1 MNKLR
6 FFFWIFLF
14 VVPTISYQQD
24 YTNHLDYWQYYS
36 DNENS
41 LYKTFCTTAFDQLDK
56 RQLEIIKLD
65 SKEDWLN
72 RQKHVRAE
80 LINIAGP
87 FPEKTALNA
96 KITGKLKKDG
106 YTIEKLI
113 YESLPGYFV
122 TAAMYIPE
130 GVKKSA
136 PAIFYACGHSVDGFR
151 AGIYQHIIINLVK
164 KGFVVFT
171 IDPMGQGERY
181 EYWDKETD
189 QPRLPVPDHEHSY
202 AGAQC
207 LITGYSTARYFIWDA
222 MRGIDYMLT
231 RKEIDPNRIG
241 MTGRSGGGNITAY
254 LGAMDERIL
263 AAAPEC
269 YITSYEYIFKSI
281 GPQCAEQNL
290 YKMIQAG
297 LDHADFIEVRAPKP
311 TMIIGTTRDFFSIQ
325 GTLNSYNEARRIYEI
340 LGSKDNLSIA
350 IDDTVHRSSKKNR
363 EAMYAFFQKYLDN
376 PGSPEDVEV
385 EIPGSE
391 ELQVTQS
398 GQIATTFSARSIFS
412 LNKTIVESK
421 LKDLD
426 TKRKDYSEHL
436 NNLPILS
443 SSMAGFKYPDDFGPA
458 VFSGRFVRNDYILE
472 KFLIPGSGD
481 YVLPL
486 VLLKPEQKMNGN
498 LVLVVHSE
506 GLDTALYQDNLFQDF
521 VSAGH
526 AVLLCDLPGIGSMG
540 PGYLKGDSYIDGIS
554 FNQWFAAILTGR
566 SSVGLRSED
575 LLRIINFTK
584 SNVHDVSKIS
594 ALSIGPVN
602 CDLLHAAILEP
613 AINRNGMLRPILSYA
628 DLAATR
634 DYNPEFIPFS
644 VAGAINEY
652 DLADLIAGLHSRKVI
667 ILNPMSSDGTEL
679 QDLKCDNILAFPR
692 RVFSEKGASDNLQIK
707 SSLDNQKE
715 IKQYLI
721 KWLE

>member
-6 FFFWIFLF
+6 FIFWIFLF
-14 VVPTISYQQD
+14 LIPTISYQQD

-41 LYKTFCTTAFDQLDK
+41 LYKTFCTTAFDQLNS

-65 SKEDWLN
+65 SKADWLS
-72 RQKHVRAE
+72 RQKHVHAK
-80 LINIAGP
+80 LLDIVGP

-96 KITGKLKKDG
+96 KITGKLIKDG
-106 YTIEKLI
+106 YIIEKLI

-130 GVKKSA
+130 GVKKNA
-136 PAIFYACGHSVDGFR
+136 PAIFYACGHSIDGFR

-290 YKMIQAG
+290 YKMIQVG

-325 GTLNSYNEARRIYEI
+325 GTLDSYNEAKRIYEI
-340 LGSKDNLSIA
+340 LGYKDNLSIA
-350 IDDTVHRSSKKNR
+350 LDDTVHKSSKKNR

-376 PGSPEDVEV
+376 PGSPKDVEV

-398 GQIATTFSARSIFS
+398 GQITTAFSARSIFS

-443 SSMAGFKYPDDFGPA
+443 SSMAGFKYPDNFGPA
-458 VFSGRFVRNDYILE
+458 VFSGRFVRDDYILE

-486 VLLKPEQKMNGN
+486 VLLKPVQKMNGN
-498 LVLVVHSE
+498 LVLIVHSE
-506 GLDTALYQDNLFQDF
+506 GLDTALYQDSLFQDF

-566 SSVGLRSED
+566 SNVGLRSED
-575 LLRIINFTK
+575 LLRIVHFAK
-584 SNVHDVSKIS
+584 SKLHSSKKIS
-594 ALSIGPVN
+594 ALSFGPIN

-613 AINRNGMLRPILSYA
+613 AINRIGMLRPILSYA

-652 DLADLIAGLHSRKVI
+652 DMADLIAGLHSRKVI

-707 SSLDNQKE
+707 SSLENQKE